1 MNLHYLD
8 DTDEL
13 FRVMQGHSCVYNAI
27 TAGKYSLDKVL
38 FFLMYATNLIKFFF
52 FFVI

>member
-1 MNLHYLD
+1 MNSHYLD

-13 FRVMQGHSCVYNAI
+13 FHVMQGHSCVYNAI

-38 FFLMYATNLIKFFF
+38 FFMYATNLIMFFLL
-52 FFVI
+52 I